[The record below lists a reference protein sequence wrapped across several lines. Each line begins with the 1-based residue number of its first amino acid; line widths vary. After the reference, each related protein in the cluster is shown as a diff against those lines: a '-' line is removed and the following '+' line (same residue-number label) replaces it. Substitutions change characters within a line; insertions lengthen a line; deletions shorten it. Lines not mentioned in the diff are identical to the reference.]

1 MIDFINKSLKIKE
14 LYIDTNVLN
23 RIIESFKKAI
33 LDNKEIFIDL
43 YNIDIKNCKQTI
55 KIDSILTLLDLY
67 KNVDIDK
74 RREKDVVI
82 VSYYGSPY
90 ITINLCIESLI
101 QNRTIIAL
109 IEDSMIGVNKLLINV
124 FNKVLKEYRINK
136 MIELFNLIKEQEIKH
151 IEKYVNEIICI
162 GNTNTYYEYKK
173 LNFRKIRYIPFRNMA
188 IYCNDDEYLGI
199 QSTLYEFAKMNS
211 IETEIYE
218 EDLDEFIDCVNLD
231 NKLENIV
238 VFSKSKDIID
248 KVKNNIKNRRIYVNE
263 NPFKEDNFKI
273 VI

>member
-1 MIDFINKSLKIKE
+1 MINFINESLRIKE
-14 LYIDTNVLN
+14 LYIDTNLLN
-23 RIIESFKKAI
+23 QIIESFKKAI
-33 LDNKEIFIDL
+33 LDNKAIFIDL
-43 YNIDIKNCKQTI
+43 YNIDIKNCKQTVN
-55 KIDSILTLLDLY
+55 IDNILELLNLY
-67 KNVDIDK
+67 KNENIIRK
-74 RREKDVVI
+74 EKKTI
-82 VSYYGSPY
+82 IASYYGTPY
-90 ITINLCIESLI
+90 ITINLCIQSLI
-101 QNRTIIAL
+101 QNRAIIAL
-109 IEDSMIGVNKLLINV
+109 IEDSMVGVNKLLISI

-136 MIELFNLIKEQEIKH
+136 MIELFNLIKEQEIKN
-151 IEKYVNEIICI
+151 IEKYINEIICI

-173 LNFRKIRYIPFRNMA
+173 LGIEKIRYIPFRNMA
-188 IYCNDDEYLGI
+188 IYCSDDEFLDI

-248 KVKNNIKNRRIYVNE
+248 NVENNIKNRRIYVNE
-263 NPFKEDNFKI
+263 NPFKGDNFKV